1 MILERLSHWASR
13 TPQRPFVVTAERTY
27 SYAEIHSLSL
37 RCAGMLRQRGIRKG
51 DHVALISGNSAAFL
65 VAWFGINA
73 AGAVAVCLNDQ
84 LMGDSID
91 YLVAQSDS
99 TLIMADQEWLS
110 SRRGDLLEGREEL
123 PFIVIDDVAFLGELA
138 VLPESEVAT
147 IAPHDVCTILYT
159 SGTTGRPKG
168 VMCAHGGYAAT
179 GVQSARILELTAEDR
194 IFVYLPLYHTN
205 PQTYAVMSALTVG
218 ASLGLRRRFSA
229 TSFFDDAKAL
239 QATGCTFVG
248 TVLAI
253 LAARYS
259 KPMRDHTMRFTI
271 GGGTTAELAQTVED
285 RFGFRVHELYGMT
298 EVGGWVSGS
307 TARDHKLGAN
317 GRVRPDMQVQIVDP
331 DDNPLSTGE
340 RGEIVV
346 RPREP
351 NRILLGYYN
360 KPDEFAKASR
370 NFWFHTGDVG
380 SFDADGYLYFH
391 GRTKEL
397 IRRGG
402 EMVSPQELEGRLLK
416 LDGIRDCAIV
426 GVADPIMGEE
436 IKAVVV
442 TDGSFDLHDVRR
454 RLADQVPS
462 YMLPRFAERVA
473 TIPRTQTEKILRREL
488 QYIDERVV
496 DLTNNQSEKGRNLK

>member
-1 MILERLSHWASR
+1 MILERLSHWADR
-13 TPQRPFVVTAERTY
+13 TPDNAFVVTAERSF
-27 SYAEIHSLSL
+27 SYGQVYSLSRKFASLL
-37 RCAGMLRQRGIRKG
+37 RDRGIGTG
-51 DHVALISGNSAAFL
+51 DHVALISGNCAAFL

-73 AGAVAVCLNDQ
+73 VGAVAVCLNDQ
-84 LMGDSID
+84 LRGDSID
-91 YLVAQSDS
+91 YLVGQSDS
-99 TLIMADQEWLS
+99 RHIVADQEWIS
-110 SRRGDLLEGREEL
+110 SKRKDLRESRSAL
-123 PFIVIDDVAFLGELA
+123 ACIPIDDDAFLEQLSAYPEGE
-138 VLPESEVAT
+138 VVAA
-147 IAPHDVCTILYT
+147 APHDICTILYT

-179 GVQSARILELTAEDR
+179 GAHSARILELDATDR

-229 TSFFDDAKAL
+229 TSFFEDAKVL

-253 LAARYS
+253 LAARY
-259 KPMRDHTMRFTI
+259 PEPVRNHQMRFSI
-271 GGGTTAELAQTVED
+271 GGGTTAELARTIEE
-285 RFGFRVHELYGMT
+285 RFGFKVHELYGMT

-307 TARDHKLGAN
+307 TACDHKLGAN
-317 GRVRPDMQVQIVDP
+317 GRVRPDMQVQIVDET
-331 DDNPLSTGE
+331 DNPVPAGE

-346 RPREP
+346 RPLEP

-360 KPDEFAKASR
+360 KPDELAKASR

-380 SFDADGYLYFH
+380 SIDADGYLYFH

-402 EMVSPQELEGRLLK
+402 EMISPQEIEGRVLK
-416 LDGIRDCAIV
+416 IPGIKDCAIV

-436 IKAVVV
+436 VKAVIV
-442 TDGSFDLHDVRR
+442 TDQDFDLGEVRR
-454 RLADQVPS
+454 QLADQIPS
-462 YMLPRFAERVA
+462 YMLPRFVERVGV
-473 TIPRTQTEKILRREL
+473 IPRTQTEKILRREL
-488 QYIDERVV
+488 QYVDGRVI
-496 DLTNNQSEKGRNLK
+496 DLTQETKGRGSQ

>member
-1 MILERLSHWASR
+1 MILELLSHWARS
-13 TPQRPFVVTAERTY
+13 TPERPFVVTVGRSF
-27 SYAEIHSLSL
+27 SYAEIYSLSR
-37 RCAGMLRQRGIRKG
+37 RCATMLRERGVGKG

-65 VAWFGINA
+65 IAWFGINA
-73 AGAVAVCLNDQ
+73 VGAVAVCLNDQ
-84 LMGDSID
+84 LMGDSVD

-99 TLIMADQEWLS
+99 RLILADEDWLS
-110 SRRGDLLEGREEL
+110 SKYGDLREGRADL
-123 PFIVIDDVAFLGELA
+123 PFLRIDDEGFLAQLY
-138 VLPESEVAT
+138 VLPEGEVAPN
-147 IAPHDVCTILYT
+147 APHDVCAILYT

-168 VMCAHGGYAAT
+168 VMCAHGGYVAT
-179 GVQSARILELTAEDR
+179 GSQSARILELTADDR

-229 TSFFDDAKAL
+229 TSFFEDARAL
-239 QATGCTFVG
+239 QVTGCTFVG

-253 LAARYS
+253 LAARYA
-259 KPMRDHTMRFTI
+259 KPVRDHQMRFSI
-271 GGGTTAELAQTVED
+271 GGGTTAELARTVEE
-285 RFGFRVHELYGMT
+285 RFGFKVHELYGMT

-307 TARDHKLGAN
+307 TAREHKLGAN

-331 DDNPLSTGE
+331 ADNPLPVGQ

-346 RPREP
+346 RPLEP

-380 SFDADGYLYFH
+380 SFDGDGYLYFH

-402 EMVSPQELEGRLLK
+402 EMISPQELEERLLK
-416 LDGIRDCAIV
+416 LSGIRDCAIV
-426 GVADPIMGEE
+426 GVADQIMGEE
-436 IKAVVV
+436 VKAVVV
-442 TDGSFDLHDVRR
+442 ANADFDLRDVRSW
-454 RLADQVPS
+454 LADQVPP
-462 YMLPRFAERVA
+462 YMLPRFVERVA
-473 TIPRTQTEKILRREL
+473 AIPRTQTEKILRREI
-488 QYIDERVV
+488 QYVDDRVI
-496 DLTNNQSEKGRNLK
+496 DLTKND

>member
-1 MILERLSHWASR
+1 MILERLSHWASA
-13 TPQRPFVVTAERTY
+13 TPRKPFVVTAERSY
-27 SYAEIHSLSL
+27 SYAEIHSLAL
-37 RCAGMLRQRGIRKG
+37 RCTSLLQGRGIGKG

-65 VAWFGINA
+65 IAWFGINA
-73 AGAVAVCLNDQ
+73 VGAVAVCLNDQ
-84 LMGDSID
+84 LKGDSID

-99 TLIMADQEWLS
+99 SLIMADQDWLG
-110 SRRGDLLEGREEL
+110 SRRGDLRDNRAEL
-123 PFIVIDDVAFLGELA
+123 PFVVIDDGRFLEELA
-138 VLPESEVAT
+138 VLPEAEIAA

-229 TSFFDDAKAL
+229 TSFFEDAKAL
-239 QATGCTFVG
+239 RATGCTFVG

-259 KPMRDHTMRFTI
+259 EPMRDHGMRFTI
-271 GGGTTAELAQTVED
+271 GGGTTAELARTIED
-285 RFGFRVHELYGMT
+285 RFGFKVHELYGMT

-307 TARDHKLGAN
+307 TARDHRLGAN
-317 GRVRPDMQVQIVDP
+317 GRVRPDMQVRIVDP
-331 DDNPLSTGE
+331 DDNPLPTGE

-346 RPREP
+346 RPLEP

-360 KPDEFAKASR
+360 KPDELAKASR

-380 SFDADGYLYFH
+380 SFDSDGYLYFH

-402 EMVSPQELEGRLLK
+402 EMISPQELEGRLLK
-416 LDGIRDCAIV
+416 LPGIRDCAIV

-436 IKAVVV
+436 VKAVIV
-442 TDGSFDLHDVRR
+442 TDDAFDLRDVRG
-454 RLADQVPS
+454 RLADQVPT
-462 YMLPRFAERVA
+462 YMLPRFVERMA

-488 QYIDERVV
+488 QYVDDRVT
-496 DLTNNQSEKGRNLK
+496 DLTNNEKGRNLK

>member
-1 MILERLSHWASR
+1 MIVELLAHWAER
-13 TPQRPFVVTAERTY
+13 APERPLVVTTERSF
-27 SYAEIHSLSL
+27 SYAEIYSLSRKCAALL
-37 RCAGMLRQRGIRKG
+37 RERDIGKG

-65 VAWFGINA
+65 IAWFGINA
-73 AGAVAVCLNDQ
+73 VGAVAVCLNDQ

-99 TLIMADQEWLS
+99 RLILADKDWLS
-110 SRRGDLLEGREEL
+110 SRRGDLREGRSDL
-123 PFIVIDDVAFLGELA
+123 PFIIIDDEGYLAKLDAFSEGE
-138 VLPESEVAT
+138 VTVN
-147 IAPHDVCTILYT
+147 APHDICTILYT

-179 GVQSARILELTAEDR
+179 GVQSARILELTADDR

-229 TSFFDDAKAL
+229 TSFFEDARKL

-253 LAARYS
+253 LAARYTE
-259 KPMRDHTMRFTI
+259 PMRDHQMRFSI
-271 GGGTTAELAQTVED
+271 GGGTTVELARTIEE
-285 RFGFRVHELYGMT
+285 RFGLKVHELYGMT

-317 GRVRPDMQVQIVDP
+317 GRVRPDMQIQIVDSA
-331 DDNPLSTGE
+331 DNPLPIGQ

-346 RPREP
+346 RPLEP

-360 KPDEFAKASR
+360 KPDELAKASR

-380 SFDADGYLYFH
+380 SFDSDGYLYFH

-402 EMVSPQELEGRLLK
+402 EMISPQELEERLLK
-416 LDGIRDCAIV
+416 LPGIRDCAIV

-436 IKAVVV
+436 VKAVVV
-442 TDGSFDLHDVRR
+442 ADADFDLRDVRTL
-454 RLADQVPS
+454 LADQVPP
-462 YMLPRFAERVA
+462 YMLPRFVERMA
-473 TIPRTQTEKILRREL
+473 TIPRTQTEKILRREM
-488 QYIDERVV
+488 QYVDDRVID
-496 DLTNNQSEKGRNLK
+496 LKKE

>member
-1 MILERLSHWASR
+1 MGRSDAPKAVRSHGGAILFLRRDLFAIAQIR
-13 TPQRPFVVTAERTY
+13 T
-27 SYAEIHSLSL
+27 L
-37 RCAGMLRQRGIRKG
+37 LRQRGIGKG

-65 VAWFGINA
+65 VSWFGINA
-73 AGAVAVCLNDQ
+73 VGAVPVFLNDQ
-84 LMGDSID
+84 LMADSID

-99 TLIMADQEWLS
+99 NSSWLTGNGSTPGMEISGRSAPSFLTSPLMTRLFS
-110 SRRGDLLEGREEL
+110 SAGICPEGN
-123 PFIVIDDVAFLGELA
+123 VAA
-138 VLPESEVAT
+138 

-179 GVQSARILELTAEDR
+179 GVQSARILDLTPEDR

-229 TSFFDDAKAL
+229 TTFFEDAKAL

-253 LAARYS
+253 LAARY
-259 KPMRDHTMRFTI
+259 PEPVRDHRMRFTI
-271 GGGTTAELAQTVED
+271 GGGTTAELARTIEE
-285 RFGFRVHELYGMT
+285 RFGFKVHELYGMT

-317 GRVRPDMQVQIVDP
+317 GRVRPDMQVQIVDAA
-331 DDNPLSTGE
+331 DNPLAVGE

-346 RPREP
+346 RPLEP

-360 KPDEFAKASR
+360 KPDELAKVSR
-370 NFWFHTGDVG
+370 NFWFHTGDIG

-391 GRTKEL
+391 GRAKEL

-402 EMVSPQELEGRLLK
+402 EMISPQELEWRLLK
-416 LDGIRDCAIV
+416 LPESAIV
-426 GVADPIMGEE
+426 RSSVWPIRSWARRSRRSSWPMPISIFATCAAGCRSS
-436 IKAVVV
+436 AVFHAAAVCR
-442 TDGSFDLHDVRR
+442 VR
-454 RLADQVPS
+454 
-462 YMLPRFAERVA
+462 
-473 TIPRTQTEKILRREL
+473 
-488 QYIDERVV
+488 
-496 DLTNNQSEKGRNLK
+496 

>member
-1 MILERLSHWASR
+1 MILELLSHWARS
-13 TPQRPFVVTAERTY
+13 TPERPFVVTAGRSF
-27 SYAEIHSLSL
+27 SYAEIYSLSR
-37 RCAGMLRQRGIRKG
+37 RCATMLRERKVGKG

-65 VAWFGINA
+65 IAWFGINA
-73 AGAVAVCLNDQ
+73 VGAVAVCLNDQ
-84 LMGDSID
+84 LMGDSVD

-99 TLIMADQEWLS
+99 RLILADEDWLS
-110 SRRGDLLEGREEL
+110 SKYGDLREGRANL
-123 PFIVIDDVAFLGELA
+123 PFLRIDDEGFLAQLY
-138 VLPESEVAT
+138 VLPEGEVAPN
-147 IAPHDVCTILYT
+147 APHDVCAILYT

-168 VMCAHGGYAAT
+168 VMCAHGGYIAT
-179 GVQSARILELTAEDR
+179 GSQSARILELTADDR

-229 TSFFDDAKAL
+229 TSFFEDARAL
-239 QATGCTFVG
+239 QVTGCTFVG

-253 LAARYS
+253 LAARYA
-259 KPMRDHTMRFTI
+259 KPVRDHQMRFSI
-271 GGGTTAELAQTVED
+271 GGGTTAELARTVEE
-285 RFGFRVHELYGMT
+285 RFGFKVHELYGMT

-307 TARDHKLGAN
+307 TAREHKLGAN

-331 DDNPLSTGE
+331 ADNPLPVGQ

-346 RPREP
+346 RPLEP

-380 SFDADGYLYFH
+380 SFDGDGYLYFH

-402 EMVSPQELEGRLLK
+402 EMISPQELEERLLK
-416 LDGIRDCAIV
+416 LSEVQDCAIV
-426 GVADPIMGEE
+426 GVADQIMGEE
-436 IKAVVV
+436 VKAAVVV
-442 TDGSFDLHDVRR
+442 DADFDLRDVRSW
-454 RLADQVPS
+454 LADQVPP
-462 YMLPRFAERVA
+462 YMLPRFVERVA
-473 TIPRTQTEKILRREL
+473 AIPRTQTEKILRREI
-488 QYIDERVV
+488 QYVDDRVI
-496 DLTNNQSEKGRNLK
+496 DLTKND

>member
-1 MILERLSHWASR
+1 MILERLSHWASV
-13 TPQRPFVVTAERTY
+13 TPQRPFVVTAERSY
-27 SYAEIHSLSL
+27 SFAEIHSLSL
-37 RCAGMLRQRGIRKG
+37 RCATLLRARGIGKG

-65 VAWFGINA
+65 ITWFGVNA

-84 LMGDSID
+84 LKGDSID
-91 YLVAQSDS
+91 YLVTQSDS
-99 TLIMADQEWLS
+99 RLIMADRDWLE
-110 SRRGDLLEGREEL
+110 SRRGDLRAAAAEL
-123 PFIVIDDVAFLGELA
+123 PFILIDDEAFLRELA
-138 VLPESEVAT
+138 GFPEGETAA

-179 GVQSARILELTAEDR
+179 GVQSARILELTADDR

-229 TSFFDDAKAL
+229 TSFFEDAKAL

-253 LAARYS
+253 LAARYAE
-259 KPMRDHTMRFTI
+259 PMRDHAMRFTI
-271 GGGTTAELAQTVED
+271 GGGTTAELARTVEE
-285 RFGFRVHELYGMT
+285 RFGVKVHELYGMT

-307 TARDHKLGAN
+307 TAGDHKLGAN
-317 GRVRPDMQVQIVDP
+317 GRVRPDMQVRIVDP
-331 DDNPLSTGE
+331 DDNPLPVGE

-346 RPREP
+346 RPLQP

-360 KPDEFAKASR
+360 KPDELAKASR

-380 SFDADGYLYFH
+380 SFDSDGYLYFH

-402 EMVSPQELEGRLLK
+402 EMISPQELEGRLLK
-416 LDGIRDCAIV
+416 LPGVRDCAIV

-436 IKAVVV
+436 VKAVVV
-442 TDGSFDLHDVRR
+442 TDDDFDLRDVRGG
-454 RLADQVPS
+454 LADQVPN
-462 YMLPRFAERVA
+462 YMLPRFVERVPA
-473 TIPRTQTEKILRREL
+473 IPRTQTEKILRREL
-488 QYIDERVV
+488 QYIDDRVT
-496 DLTNNQSEKGRNLK
+496 DLTNK

>member
-1 MILERLSHWASR
+1 MILELLSHWAQR
-13 TPQRPFVVTAERTY
+13 TPQRPLIVTTDRSF
-27 SYAEIHSLSL
+27 SYAETYSLSRKCATLL
-37 RCAGMLRQRGIRKG
+37 RERGIGKG

-65 VAWFGINA
+65 IAWFGINA
-73 AGAVAVCLNDQ
+73 IGAVAVCLNDQ

-91 YLVAQSDS
+91 YLVGQSDS
-99 TLIMADQEWLS
+99 KLILADQEWLH
-110 SRRGDLLEGREEL
+110 SRLGDLREGRAGL
-123 PFIVIDDVAFLGELA
+123 PFIKIDDEGFLAQLGAF
-138 VLPESEVAT
+138 PEGEVAAN
-147 IAPHDVCTILYT
+147 APHELCTILYT

-179 GVQSARILELTAEDR
+179 GTQSARILELTADDR

-205 PQTYAVMSALTVG
+205 PQTYAVMSVLTVG

-229 TSFFDDAKAL
+229 TSFFEDAREL

-253 LAARYS
+253 LAARYTE
-259 KPMRDHTMRFTI
+259 PMRNHQMRFSI
-271 GGGTTAELAQTVED
+271 GGGTTAELARTIEQ
-285 RFGFRVHELYGMT
+285 RFGFKVHELYGMT

-317 GRVRPDMQVQIVDP
+317 GRVRPDMQVQIVDSA
-331 DDNPLSTGE
+331 DNPLAVGE

-346 RPREP
+346 RPLDP

-360 KPDEFAKASR
+360 KPDELAKASR

-380 SFDADGYLYFH
+380 SFDSDGYLYFH

-402 EMVSPQELEGRLLK
+402 EMISPQELEDRLLK
-416 LDGIRDCAIV
+416 VPGIRDCAIV

-436 IKAVVV
+436 VKAVVV
-442 TDGSFDLHDVRR
+442 ADAEFDLRGVRNL
-454 RLADQVPS
+454 LADQVPP
-462 YMLPRFAERVA
+462 YMLPRFVERMV
-473 TIPRTQTEKILRREL
+473 TIPRTQTEKILRREM
-488 QYIDERVV
+488 QYVDDRVIDLKKNDERRGV
-496 DLTNNQSEKGRNLK
+496 

>member
-1 MILERLSHWASR
+1 MILERLAHWASV
-13 TPQRPFVVTAERTY
+13 TPQKPFVVTAERSY
-27 SYAEIHSLSL
+27 SFAEIHSLSL
-37 RCAGMLRQRGIRKG
+37 RCARLLQGRSIGKG

-84 LMGDSID
+84 LKGDSID

-99 TLIMADQEWLS
+99 RLIMADENWLG
-110 SRRGDLLEGREEL
+110 SRRGDLRDGRAEL
-123 PFIVIDDVAFLGELA
+123 PVVAIDDEKFLLELA
-138 VLPESEVAT
+138 ALPESEVAD
-147 IAPHDVCTILYT
+147 IAPHDACTILYT

-168 VMCAHGGYAAT
+168 VICAHGGYAAT

-229 TSFFDDAKAL
+229 TSFFEDAKAVE
-239 QATGCTFVG
+239 ATGCTFVG

-259 KPMRDHTMRFTI
+259 VPMRDHMMRFTI
-271 GGGTTAELAQTVED
+271 GGGTTAELARTIED
-285 RFGFRVHELYGMT
+285 RFGFKVHELYGMT

-307 TARDHKLGAN
+307 TAGDHKLGAN

-331 DDNPLSTGE
+331 DDNPLPTGE

-346 RPREP
+346 RPLEP

-360 KPDEFAKASR
+360 KPDELAKASR

-380 SFDADGYLYFH
+380 SFDSDGYLYFH

-402 EMVSPQELEGRLLK
+402 EMISPQELEGRLLK
-416 LDGIRDCAIV
+416 LPGVRDCAIV

-436 IKAVVV
+436 VKAVVV
-442 TDGSFDLHDVRR
+442 TDCDFDLRDVRG
-454 RLADQVPS
+454 RLADQVPT
-462 YMLPRFAERVA
+462 YMLPRFVERVLA
-473 TIPRTQTEKILRREL
+473 IPRTQTEKILRREL
-488 QYIDERVV
+488 QYIDDRVT
-496 DLTNNQSEKGRNLK
+496 DLTNNENRRNLK

>member
-1 MILERLSHWASR
+1 MILERLSHWAER
-13 TPQRPFVVTAERTY
+13 TPQRPFVVTAERTFSYTEIY
-27 SYAEIHSLSL
+27 SLA
-37 RCAGMLRQRGIRKG
+37 RKCAGLLQKRGIAKG
-51 DHVALISGNSAAFL
+51 DHVALISENSAAFL

-73 AGAVAVCLNDQ
+73 SGAIAVCLNDQ
-84 LMGDSID
+84 LMGGSID
-91 YLVAQSDS
+91 YLVEQSDS
-99 TLIMADQEWLS
+99 VLIMADRDWIG
-110 SRRGDLLEGREEL
+110 SRQADLCDKRAEL
-123 PFIVIDDVAFLGELA
+123 PIIEINDEGFLAALA
-138 VLPESEVAT
+138 NEPESTVAA
-147 IAPHDVCTILYT
+147 IKPHDLCTILYT

-179 GVQSARILELTAEDR
+179 GVQSARILELTADDR

-218 ASLGLRRRFSA
+218 ASLGLRRKFSA
-229 TSFFDDAKAL
+229 SSFFEDAKAL

-259 KPMRDHTMRFTI
+259 EQRRDHQMRFTI
-271 GGGTTAELAQTVED
+271 GGGTTAELARTIED
-285 RFGFRVHELYGMT
+285 RFGFKVHELYGMT

-307 TARDHKLGAN
+307 TAADHKLGAN

-331 DDNPLSTGE
+331 DDNPVAIGE
-340 RGEIVV
+340 RGEITV
-346 RPREP
+346 RPLQP
-351 NRILLGYYN
+351 NRVLLGYYN

-380 SFDADGYLYFH
+380 SFDSDGYLYFH

-402 EMVSPQELEGRLLK
+402 EMISPQELEGRLLK
-416 LDGIRDCAIV
+416 LPGIRDCAIV

-436 IKAVVV
+436 VKAVIVA
-442 TDGSFDLHDVRR
+442 DAGFDLRDVRN

-462 YMLPRFAERVA
+462 FMLPRFVERCE

-488 QYIDERVV
+488 QYVDNRVT
-496 DLTNNQSEKGRNLK
+496 DLIKNK

>member
-1 MILERLSHWASR
+1 MILERLSHWAER
-13 TPQRPFVVTAERTY
+13 TPQKPLLVTAERSF
-27 SYAEIHSLSL
+27 SYEEIHSLSR
-37 RCAGMLRQRGIRKG
+37 RCATLLLERGIGKG

-65 VAWFGINA
+65 VAWFGINSV
-73 AGAVAVCLNDQ
+73 GAVAVCLNDQ

-99 TLIMADQEWLS
+99 KLILADEAWVN
-110 SRRGDLLEGREEL
+110 SRRAYLSEGRAEL
-123 PFIVIDDVAFLGELA
+123 PFITIDDDGFLAQLA
-138 VLPESEVAT
+138 DLPEGKVAA
-147 IAPHDVCTILYT
+147 IAPHDICTILYT

-179 GVQSARILELTAEDR
+179 GVQSARILELTADDR

-229 TSFFDDAKAL
+229 TTFFEDARAL

-253 LAARYS
+253 LAARY
-259 KPMRDHTMRFTI
+259 PEPVRDHRMRFSI
-271 GGGTTAELAQTVED
+271 GGGTTAELARTTED
-285 RFGFRVHELYGMT
+285 RFGFKVHELYGMT

-307 TARDHKLGAN
+307 TARDHKLGTN
-317 GRVRPDMQVQIVDP
+317 GRVRPDVQVQIVDP
-331 DDNPLSTGE
+331 ADNPLPVGE

-351 NRILLGYYN
+351 NRILMGYYN
-360 KPDEFAKASR
+360 KPDELAKASR

-380 SFDADGYLYFH
+380 SFDSDGYLYFH

-402 EMVSPQELEGRLLK
+402 EMISPQELEERLLK
-416 LDGIRDCAIV
+416 LPGIRDCAIV

-436 IKAVVV
+436 VKAVVV
-442 TDGSFDLHDVRR
+442 TDGDFDLRDLRR
-454 RLADQVPS
+454 RFADQVPS
-462 YMLPRFAERVA
+462 YMLPRFAERIA
-473 TIPRTQTEKILRREL
+473 AIPRTQTEKILRREL
-488 QYIDERVV
+488 QYIDDRVI
-496 DLTNNQSEKGRNLK
+496 DLTKP

>member
-1 MILERLSHWASR
+1 MILERLSHWAGR
-13 TPQRPFVVTAERTY
+13 TPQRPFVVTTEKSF
-27 SYAEIHSLSL
+27 SYGEIYSLSRKFATL
-37 RCAGMLRQRGIRKG
+37 LHERGIGKG

-65 VAWFGINA
+65 VSWFGINA
-73 AGAVAVCLNDQ
+73 VGAVAVCLNDQ

-99 TLIMADQEWLS
+99 KLIVADQEWLGM
-110 SRRGDLLEGREEL
+110 RHGDLRDDRARL
-123 PFIVIDDVAFLGELA
+123 PTITIDDEAFLAQVTL
-138 VLPESEVAT
+138 LSEADVAP

-179 GVQSARILELTAEDR
+179 GVQSARILELTPEDR

-229 TSFFDDAKAL
+229 TSFFEDAKAL

-259 KPMRDHTMRFTI
+259 EPVRDHRMRFSI
-271 GGGTTAELAQTVED
+271 GGGTTAELARTIEE
-285 RFGFRVHELYGMT
+285 RFGFKVHELYGMT

-317 GRVRPDMQVQIVDP
+317 GRVRPDMQVQIVDAA
-331 DDNPLSTGE
+331 DNPVPLGE

-346 RPREP
+346 RPLEP
-351 NRILLGYYN
+351 NRVLLGYYN
-360 KPDEFAKASR
+360 KPDELAKASR

-402 EMVSPQELEGRLLK
+402 EMISPQELESRLLK
-416 LDGIRDCAIV
+416 LSGIRDCAIV

-436 IKAVVV
+436 VKAVIVAE
-442 TDGSFDLHDVRR
+442 DDFDLREVRR
-454 RLADQVPS
+454 RLADQVPP
-462 YMLPRFAERVA
+462 YMLPRFVERVA

-488 QYIDERVV
+488 QYIDDRVT
-496 DLTNNQSEKGRNLK
+496 DLNNKGRDSQ